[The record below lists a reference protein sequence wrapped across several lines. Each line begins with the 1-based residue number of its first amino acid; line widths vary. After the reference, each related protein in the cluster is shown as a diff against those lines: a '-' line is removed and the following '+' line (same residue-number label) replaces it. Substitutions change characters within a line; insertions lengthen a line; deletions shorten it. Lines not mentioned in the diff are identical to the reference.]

1 MKRNILFW
9 FATVIIAVSSCKDKE
24 EDYIVMPQAY
34 KTIEFIVPEI
44 PYYPDDDPSTKA
56 ALKTDPISFQWE
68 ANDTVGIFPNQ
79 GSQVFFSM
87 ENGVGTNTASFDGG
101 GWALKESSSYY
112 SYFPLE
118 GKFYLN
124 PKSIPVSFEGQKQVS
139 ATSPIGSTRFYLAA
153 SGVSN
158 GSGGLTFS
166 YNILNVI
173 LNVNCTLPA
182 GVYTELTL
190 ATENDLFVTGG
201 RYNPFASPP
210 AIVSTKKS
218 STISL
223 ELDDLSLSEETVL
236 PLYIMLSP
244 VDLNGISITV
254 TIKESTGRKYVCE
267 KIPSRPYLAG
277 KRYGLTCNSFTEY
290 AADYPEG
297 VDSSDKDLGPDDE
310 VITIN

>member
-1 MKRNILFW
+1 MKRSLLLVLLL
-9 FATVIIAVSSCKDKE
+9 ATVAISSCKEKI
-24 EDYIVMPQAY
+24 EDAITAASY
-34 KTIEFIVPEI
+34 KSIEFIVPDI
-44 PYYPDDDPSTKA
+44 PYYPDDAPSSKA
-56 ALKTDPISFQWE
+56 ALKTDPIGFQWE

-87 ENGVGTNTASFDGG
+87 ENGVGSNSASFDGG

-112 SYFPLE
+112 SYFPLV

-139 ATSPIGSTRFYLAA
+139 TTSPIGSTRFYLAA

-166 YNILNVI
+166 YNILNAI

-182 GVYTELTL
+182 GVYTKLTL
-190 ATENDLFVTGG
+190 TTENDLFITEG
-201 RYNPFASPP
+201 RYNLFASNP
-210 AIVSTKKS
+210 AIVNTKKS

-223 ELDDLSLSEETVL
+223 DLEDLSLTEETVL
-236 PLYIMLSP
+236 PLYIMLAP
-244 VDLNGISITV
+244 VDLNGVTITV
-254 TIKESTGRKYVCE
+254 TVTESTGRKYVCE
-267 KIPSRPYLAG
+267 KTPSRPYLAG

-297 VDSSDKDLGPDDE
+297 VDSSDQDLGDDDE

>member
-1 MKRNILFW
+1 MKRLISLVLIL
-9 FATVIIAVSSCKDKE
+9 ATVAISSCKEKI
-24 EDYIVMPQAY
+24 EDTVTTASY
-34 KTIEFIVPEI
+34 KTIEFKVPDI
-44 PYYPDDDPSTKA
+44 PYFPDEEPSTKA
-56 ALKTDPISFQWE
+56 ALKTDPISFAWE
-68 ANDTVGIFPNQ
+68 VNDTVGIFPNQ

-87 ENGVGTNTASFDGG
+87 ENGVGSNSASFDGG

-112 SYFPLE
+112 SYFPLV

-139 ATSPIGSTRFYLAA
+139 TTSPIGSTRFYLAA

-166 YNILNVI
+166 YNILNAI

-182 GVYTELTL
+182 GVYTKLTL
-190 ATENDLFVTGG
+190 TTENDLFITEG
-201 RYNPFASPP
+201 RYNLFASNP
-210 AIVSTKKS
+210 AIVNTKKS

-223 ELDDLSLSEETVL
+223 DLEDLSLSGESVL
-236 PLYIMLSP
+236 PLYIMLAP
-244 VDLNGISITV
+244 VDLNGVTITV
-254 TIKESTGRKYVCE
+254 TVTESTGRKYVCE
-267 KIPSRPYLAG
+267 KTPSRPYLAG

-297 VDSSDKDLGPDDE
+297 VDSSDQDLGDDDE

>member
-1 MKRNILFW
+1 MVVTINTIRQMKRLISLVLIL
-9 FATVIIAVSSCKDKE
+9 ATVAISSCKEKI
-24 EDYIVMPQAY
+24 EDTVTTASY
-34 KTIEFIVPEI
+34 KIIEFKVPDI
-44 PYYPDDDPSTKA
+44 PYFPDEEPSTKA
-56 ALKTDPISFQWE
+56 ALKTDPISFAWE
-68 ANDTVGIFPNQ
+68 VNDTVGIFPNQ

-87 ENGVGTNTASFDGG
+87 ENGVGSNSASFDGG

-112 SYFPLE
+112 SYFPLV

-166 YNILNVI
+166 YNILNAI

-182 GVYTELTL
+182 GVYTKLTL
-190 ATENDLFVTGG
+190 TTENDLFITEG
-201 RYNPFASPP
+201 RYNLFASTP

-223 ELDDLSLSEETVL
+223 ELEDLSLSEETVL
-236 PLYIMLSP
+236 PLYIMLAP
-244 VDLNGISITV
+244 VDLNGVTITV
-254 TIKESTGRKYVCE
+254 TVTESTGRKYVCQ
-267 KIPSRPYLAG
+267 KIPYRVCSELSRRG
-277 KRYGLTCNSFTEY
+277 
-290 AADYPEG
+290 
-297 VDSSDKDLGPDDE
+297 
-310 VITIN
+310 